1 MTIGRLFGDRITQ
14 RLGTVS
20 HLRGGAGVAAA
31 GIVLAATAPTV
42 PVAVA
47 GFALT
52 GIGLSALFP
61 LMVRAA
67 SDRAGDS
74 PGPAIAAVSTAG
86 YGGLVT
92 GPPLV
97 GFLAEATSLR
107 LALAGV
113 LGLLCLIAAALASTA
128 R

>member
-1 MTIGRLFGDRITQ
+1 M
-14 RLGTVS
+14 
-20 HLRGGAGVAAA
+20 
-31 GIVLAATAPTV
+31 AATAPSV

-47 GFALT
+47 GFALA
-52 GIGLSALFP
+52 GVGLSALFP

-67 SDRAGDS
+67 SDRGGAS
-74 PGPAIAAVSTAG
+74 PGPAIAVVSTSG

-107 LALAGV
+107 FALAAV
-113 LGLLCLIAAALASTA
+113 LGLLCLTAAALASTA